1 MKNLNIYSLLISF
14 TLVSCGGGESNPAP
28 TPELQN
34 TAPSV
39 PTLIAPVT
47 NKLCISN
54 TVSFEWSTST
64 DAEKNPILYQ
74 LQIASDNLFAQIV
87 NSTEVTT
94 PVHAILLEKG
104 KAYYWRVK
112 ATDSKNA
119 SSAYSSTFSFYT
131 EGAAVSNH
139 APFLPQ
145 LVSPTNNST
154 ISGLSTTL
162 KWTASDVDPND
173 VLTFDVF
180 LGTVENPTT
189 KIIDNKTSTSFEATL
204 QTNKKYYCEEI
215 RCASQQSNR
224 TSQCSVGRKYHQIRI
239 REKST

>member
-1 MKNLNIYSLLISF
+1 MKNLIIYSLLISF
-14 TLVSCGGGESNPAP
+14 TLVSCGGGESDPAP
-28 TPELQN
+28 TPEPQN

-64 DAEKNPILYQ
+64 DAEKNPIVYQ

-87 NSTEVTT
+87 NSTEVTA
-94 PVHAILLEKG
+94 PVHTILLEKG

-131 EGAAVSNH
+131 EGTAVSNH

-145 LVSPTNNST
+145 LVLPINNT
-154 ISGLSTTL
+154 ILNGTSTTL
-162 KWTASDVDPND
+162 KWSATDVDTND
-173 VLTFDVF
+173 TLSFDVY
-180 LGTVENPTT
+180 LGTETSPTT
-189 KIIDNKTSTSFEATL
+189 KIVDNKPLTA
-204 QTNKKYYCEEI
+204 I
-215 RCASQQSNR
+215 DASLQSNKTYYWKVVVRDNKGGETNGQIWSFR
-224 TSQCSVGRKYHQIRI
+224 TN
-239 REKST
+239 